1 MFIGEY
7 NHTMDGKGRVT
18 MPVKF
23 REELGE
29 IFYVTKGFDECLFV
43 YTEDEWEKF
52 RFKLESN
59 KLTKKD
65 ARRIQRF
72 FIASANECNLDKQGR
87 VLVSSPLR
95 EYASIKKDVVIIG
108 VSNRVEI
115 WSKEKWTT
123 YNLDDEF
130 DISEL
135 AEDMEEL
142 DL

>member
-7 NHTMDGKGRVT
+7 NHAMDGKGRVT

>member
-1 MFIGEY
+1 
-7 NHTMDGKGRVT
+7 MDEKGRVT

-29 IFYVTKGFDECLFV
+29 TFYITKGFDECLFV
-43 YTEDEWEKF
+43 YTEKEWEKF
-52 RFKLESN
+52 RLKLESN

-72 FIASANECNLDKQGR
+72 FVASANECNLDKQGR

-95 EYASIKKDVVIIG
+95 DYAEIGKDVVIIG
-108 VSNRVEI
+108 VSNRVEV
-115 WSKEKWTT
+115 WSKEKWNE
-123 YNLDDEF
+123 YNIDDEF

>member
-1 MFIGEY
+1 
-7 NHTMDGKGRVT
+7 MDEKGRVT

-29 IFYVTKGFDECLFV
+29 TFYITKGFDECLFV
-43 YTEDEWEKF
+43 YTEKEWEKF
-52 RFKLESN
+52 RLKLESN

-72 FIASANECNLDKQGR
+72 FVASANECNLDKQGR
-87 VLVSSPLR
+87 VLVGSPLR
-95 EYASIKKDVVIIG
+95 EYAAIGKDVVIIG
-108 VSNRVEI
+108 VSNRVEV
-115 WSKEKWTT
+115 WSKEKWDE
-123 YNLDDEF
+123 YNIDDEF